1 MAARLIG
8 AGLSGSIGLLMIVL
22 GLLLWKKQRVSILH
36 EYHADKVSQE
46 DLKAFCTLSG
56 IGLLVTGI
64 SLVITAVLLGI
75 TDSPASFLCFA
86 VGLIAG
92 LALLITAG
100 VKYNR

>member
-1 MAARLIG
+1 MT
-8 AGLSGSIGLLMIVL
+8 
-22 GLLLWKKQRVSILH
+22 
-36 EYHADKVSQE
+36 
-46 DLKAFCTLSG
+46 CTLSG

-86 VGLIAG
+86 AGLIAG